1 MKAKIAFL
9 SWLSAVLFGT
19 AGLLL
24 PPLGKIDP
32 SVLMLIAQL
41 LVLCATLLGVE
52 MYVDKIRDL
61 MKK

>member
-1 MKAKIAFL
+1 MKQNIAFL

-19 AGLLL
+19 AGMLL
-24 PPLGKIDP
+24 PPIGVIDN

-41 LVLCATLLGVE
+41 LILCATLLGVE
-52 MYVDKIRDL
+52 SYIEKIREI